1 MNLKDLDLTSCR
13 LAGSN
18 DLCDEITLP
27 LERAL
32 SVLELTHER
41 SADAAVLAVIEV
53 IVPLSRGPKR
63 TMLDLAGLEETA
75 LCH

>member
-13 LAGSN
+13 LAGSD

-32 SVLELTHER
+32 
-41 SADAAVLAVIEV
+41 AVTQAMFHDPDVNYSLCAIIEYEIKHAQQV
-53 IVPLSRGPKR
+53 
-63 TMLDLAGLEETA
+63 AGMCRCKAEGDKS
-75 LCH
+75 

>member
-32 SVLELTHER
+32 AVTQLMSHDPDVNDSLTAIIEYEIKHAQQV
-41 SADAAVLAVIEV
+41 ADKCQCKLKEGAA
-53 IVPLSRGPKR
+53 
-63 TMLDLAGLEETA
+63 
-75 LCH
+75 